1 VLGPMVY
8 AIAVSPIS
16 NSQALKQRE
25 FADSK
30 VLSAQ
35 KRDELFQELIE
46 DETVCCFVDEISPI
60 GISGLMLAPDK
71 VSLNTIAYDST
82 CKLIQQALQANIDV
96 REIYVDTV
104 GDASSY
110 QVRAWSV
117 SGQRAVSS
125 VTLY

>member
-1 VLGPMVY
+1 MVY